1 MAKPQEAIP
10 TMRQDPWLET
20 ARSAFESSSDWY
32 DGNLRK
38 QWERNL
44 SMFQSKHPAGSKY
57 FSGAYKHR
65 AKVFRPKTRANV
77 RANEAACA
85 SAFFSTNDVV
95 SIKAQNDND
104 PAQQASSEIM
114 QELLNY
120 RLTKSIPWFSTVI
133 GAYQDTQVMGI
144 VCSKQHWDYEERR
157 TTEKEQV
164 VNMDGSPFID
174 PETGEP
180 ASQSVESVEVLIDE
194 PKVEL
199 IPPENIRIDPASDWQ
214 DPVNS
219 SPYLIRLV
227 PMYLGEVIEK
237 MSVEDT
243 KTGEPKW
250 KKLSEE
256 QLLSTVAS
264 DAYDSTR
271 SKRDRDRT
279 DSRKK
284 GQEINE
290 FSTIWVHENIVRKD
304 GKDFVYWTAGVEYML
319 TDPKPI
325 EDVYLHGKRPYVIGC
340 STIETHK
347 GFPAGIVELT
357 QDLQTAANDIQ
368 NQRFDNVSLVLNKRY
383 RVRRGSNV
391 DLNALMR
398 NTPGGAIMMN
408 DPATDVLVDST
419 PDVTGSSYSEQ
430 DRINADFDEL
440 AGSFSGSSVGT
451 NRRLNE
457 TVGGMSMMSS
467 SASQITEYSLRV
479 FAETWVEPV
488 LRQLV
493 HLEQAYE
500 TDETVLGIA
509 LEQAGAYQKY
519 GVDQVTDDLLQREL
533 TVSVNV
539 GVGATNPQLQ
549 LEKFMYGLNTIAG
562 IPEMMSRVKIE
573 EITKEVF
580 GKLGYKD
587 GSRFFMSDEEIQKK
601 MQEQGEAPPDPN
613 MMKLEVDRQRLE
625 LDAQRMNLDAQKM
638 QMDAESRQLEVSVNS
653 ELKSAEL
660 NMDREIAMAKLAL
673 EEDMTMA
680 QLVAKLQLEREKQ
693 GLATLGNRL
702 KQIGDERKS
711 ALDLMKENT
720 KRQEMALKRQM
731 GQGI

>member
-1 MAKPQEAIP
+1 
-10 TMRQDPWLET
+10 
-20 ARSAFESSSDWY
+20 
-32 DGNLRK
+32 
-38 QWERNL
+38 
-44 SMFQSKHPAGSKY
+44 
-57 FSGAYKHR
+57 
-65 AKVFRPKTRANV
+65 
-77 RANEAACA
+77 
-85 SAFFSTNDVV
+85 
-95 SIKAQNDND
+95 
-104 PAQQASSEIM
+104 
-114 QELLNY
+114 
-120 RLTKSIPWFSTVI
+120 
-133 GAYQDTQVMGI
+133 
-144 VCSKQHWDYEERR
+144 
-157 TTEKEQV
+157 
-164 VNMDGSPFID
+164 
-174 PETGEP
+174 
-180 ASQSVESVEVLIDE
+180 
-194 PKVEL
+194 
-199 IPPENIRIDPASDWQ
+199 
-214 DPVNS
+214 
-219 SPYLIRLV
+219 
-227 PMYLGEVIEK
+227 
-237 MSVEDT
+237 
-243 KTGEPKW
+243 
-250 KKLSEE
+250 
-256 QLLSTVAS
+256 
-264 DAYDSTR
+264 
-271 SKRDRDRT
+271 
-279 DSRKK
+279 
-284 GQEINE
+284 
-290 FSTIWVHENIVRKD
+290 
-304 GKDFVYWTAGVEYML
+304 
-319 TDPKPI
+319 
-325 EDVYLHGKRPYVIGC
+325 
-340 STIETHK
+340 
-347 GFPAGIVELT
+347 
-357 QDLQTAANDIQ
+357 
-368 NQRFDNVSLVLNKRY
+368 
-383 RVRRGSNV
+383 
-391 DLNALMR
+391 MR